1 VTSINGTGQTELD
14 RDRFREVIGRFM
26 GGVTVITTTLDGR
39 DYGIT
44 ASAMTS
50 LSLDPP
56 MLLVCL
62 NGRSKTREAIT
73 HSGRFGVS
81 VLAEGQHDLARQFS
95 SPGPDKFAGIPV
107 TRGVDGVPLIRDA
120 LAVFDCEVSNDLI
133 GETHHVFLAR
143 VRSAVARPGAPL
155 AYFRGSFG
163 RVALDLNARA
173 LDVVRQHVVTRQ
185 CALDRPLD
193 VHRLSQELEQPQ
205 PLVYQA
211 LLMLVAEGLVTRQGD
226 TELVVTAV
234 DRRVFEQALRARTAI
249 ELGAAELTI
258 GRVSSAELRELRDR
272 AWATAAM
279 VAGGQLVDADAYIEA
294 DAAFHEYFVGLSESD
309 ALVEAYRRLSFPAL
323 MTSLLKGYAPAD
335 AVLSREHLAIAD
347 AYEAGSLGEV
357 RRAIRAHNDHAHAI
371 GEAALLAGGGRF

>member
-1 VTSINGTGQTELD
+1 
-14 RDRFREVIGRFM
+14 
-26 GGVTVITTTLDGR
+26 
-39 DYGIT
+39 
-44 ASAMTS
+44 
-50 LSLDPP
+50 
-56 MLLVCL
+56 
-62 NGRSKTREAIT
+62 
-73 HSGRFGVS
+73 
-81 VLAEGQHDLARQFS
+81 
-95 SPGPDKFAGIPV
+95 
-107 TRGVDGVPLIRDA
+107 
-120 LAVFDCEVSNDLI
+120 
-133 GETHHVFLAR
+133 
-143 VRSAVARPGAPL
+143 
-155 AYFRGSFG
+155 
-163 RVALDLNARA
+163 
-173 LDVVRQHVVTRQ
+173 
-185 CALDRPLD
+185 
-193 VHRLSQELEQPQ
+193 
-205 PLVYQA
+205 
-211 LLMLVAEGLVTRQGD
+211 MLVAEGLVTRQGD